1 MQYLLNYS
9 LTGQIQKY
17 FSLTNPADVQA
28 AACLLIFDLLRFK
41 CTVSQHIHFY
51 FILLFA
57 TSHHHHWWL
66 MTKRRNHSI
75 STFPPLALFCMLGL
89 CHTFARP
96 VPLAVPGCHNQL
108 ETQWASFRK
117 VYFEARNANTDSQL
131 VENHITLLNPENLA
145 QHECHNTQRSD
156 EIYNS
161 EFHCRGGKKKKKVS
175 LNEALQTE
183 RGETG
188 LQTAWNSEIQT
199 AGGIPWT
206 ETKLQGKSIQA
217 CFVIG
222 CLHFFRTAYSPSNE
236 PTHSESVTHLCF
248 EKLTSEKYCK
258 LDIKNH
264 QSSFK
269 HLCQRL
275 KFTW

>member
-41 CTVSQHIHFY
+41 CTVSQRIHFY

-57 TSHHHHWWL
+57 TYHHHHWWL

-145 QHECHNTQRSD
+145 QHECHKTQRSD

-161 EFHCRGGKKKKKVS
+161 EFHCRGGKKKKSIIKWGFADRKRRDWLANCLKLRNTDYWGNAMDWNQTPRKKYSSMFCNWMSPLLPHSLQPFKWAYALRIRNTLVLWEAHLWKV
-175 LNEALQTE
+175 LQI
-183 RGETG
+183 RH
-188 LQTAWNSEIQT
+188 Q
-199 AGGIPWT
+199 
-206 ETKLQGKSIQA
+206 KSP
-217 CFVIG
+217 VI
-222 CLHFFRTAYSPSNE
+222 
-236 PTHSESVTHLCF
+236 
-248 EKLTSEKYCK
+248 
-258 LDIKNH
+258 I
-264 QSSFK
+264 
-269 HLCQRL
+269 
-275 KFTW
+275 